1 MFYIFLKNAT
11 NYLNWLCEQQENL
24 TLQFQ
29 WDNEILQFLESLEYH
44 GGRKVINLL
53 RGPGHDGERSGGI
66 SGFNWRKWNWPLPQ
80 KTCRDKVYSGYI
92 TENGTF
98 ASFLQSFLQLS
109 SAADSEIITLF
120 EDRIVKIISVAL
132 AKDAMHLKPGLLY
145 DSKQRKLSRS
155 TLNLNYDFIHE
166 GEPDKE
172 TLKASMVQEAEV
184 MCLTTIDANF
194 SRTYDCSGS
203 LRREASG
210 Q

>member
-1 MFYIFLKNAT
+1 MLFRS
-11 NYLNWLCEQQENL
+11 
-24 TLQFQ
+24 
-29 WDNEILQFLESLEYH
+29 DNEILQFLESLEYH

-80 KTCRDKVYSGYI
+80 KTCRHKVYSGYI
-92 TENGTF
+92 IENGTF

-132 AKDAMHLKPGLLY
+132 AKDAMHLKLGLLY

-172 TLKASMVQEAEV
+172 TLKACMVQEAEV
-184 MCLTTIDANF
+184 MCLTIDANF

>member
-1 MFYIFLKNAT
+1 M
-11 NYLNWLCEQQENL
+11 
-24 TLQFQ
+24 
-29 WDNEILQFLESLEYH
+29 
-44 GGRKVINLL
+44 
-53 RGPGHDGERSGGI
+53 
-66 SGFNWRKWNWPLPQ
+66 
-80 KTCRDKVYSGYI
+80 
-92 TENGTF
+92 
-98 ASFLQSFLQLS
+98 S

-132 AKDAMHLKPGLLY
+132 AKDAMHLKLGLLY

-172 TLKASMVQEAEV
+172 TLKACMVQEAEV
-184 MCLTTIDANF
+184 MCLTIDANF